1 MPEENVVDVNLRV
14 CVSAHFG
21 RLHRRCAL
29 WLSARMGGAGGAEND
44 DARGSVRGESSTGV
58 SKRRSGS
65 PCFGRRKD
73 DEEPA
78 ETWMQYAVH
87 RYRLIGSA
95 RHPTEPV
102 TTATVII
109 VHPATRYRYTHVTGY
124 MTRSM
129 RALAAFRIIGR
140 RRVRWRWR
148 LTRGRAPC
156 AVRRIL
162 ARCRRGGR

>member
-44 DARGSVRGESSTGV
+44 DARGSVRGESS
-58 SKRRSGS
+58 
-65 PCFGRRKD
+65 GRAYQNAEVVHLASD

-124 MTRSM
+124 MTRSISM

>member
-44 DARGSVRGESSTGV
+44 DARGSVRCVAS
-58 SKRRSGS
+58 RRRAYQNAEVVHLAS
-65 PCFGRRKD
+65 D

-109 VHPATRYRYTHVTGY
+109 VHPAQRYRYTHVTG
-124 MTRSM
+124 T
-129 RALAAFRIIGR
+129 
-140 RRVRWRWR
+140 
-148 LTRGRAPC
+148 
-156 AVRRIL
+156 
-162 ARCRRGGR
+162 